1 MELLSFINNIGPF
14 PALCFALGILLIIV
28 EMFHPG
34 FGAPG
39 IGGTLLLILGVV
51 FTAKTITEAL
61 IMIIII
67 LTILGV
73 LLALV
78 LQSATKGG
86 LSKRLVLFDVQK
98 KESGYIGTDDLNYL
112 LGKEG
117 TTVTALRPAGT
128 ADFNGV
134 KMDVVSQGEFIPLG
148 AKVKI
153 IEVQGRRIVAKEII
167 HQ

>member
-14 PALCFALGILLIIV
+14 PALCLALGFLLVIV

-39 IGGTLLLILGVV
+39 IGGTILLVLGVV
-51 FTAKTITEAL
+51 FTAKKVTEAL

-67 LTILGV
+67 LIVLGV
-73 LLALV
+73 ILAFV
-78 LQSATKGG
+78 LRSATKGG
-86 LSKRLVLFDVQK
+86 LSKKLVLFDVQK

-117 TTVTALRPAGT
+117 TAVTALRPAGT
-128 ADFNGV
+128 ADFSEV
-134 KMDVVSQGEFIPLG
+134 KMDVVSQGEFIPSG

-153 IEVQGRRIVAKEII
+153 IEVQGRRIVAKEIF